1 MLIKY
6 CWHSVGW
13 SQSVSQSVS
22 RGSHYV
28 CQVAAANVAT
38 FIKVIELSEGK
49 GDRRSIPLV
58 TRIYLP
64 VFTRN
69 FSACFAGQFASLQ
82 KMPENFCFVFSALTS
97 YKHIIHSC
105 IRCENK
111 FSSLTHWQLVL
122 NLQITCVYLGRP
134 LLLMTA
140 LKVFKDL
147 KDLKLKDSFN
157 SLWSC
162 SKTFNAIGNLIN
174 MMKLRK
180 WMLFIGLSIVMFL
193 LMMILLL
200 LSCEVYFS

>member
-22 RGSHYV
+22 RGSRAV
-28 CQVAAANVAT
+28 T
-38 FIKVIELSEGK
+38 LSAKWQLQMWRRLSKSLNWAGGEGVWK
-49 GDRRSIPLV
+49 KYSLSHS
-58 TRIYLP
+58 YL
-64 VFTRN
+64 
-69 FSACFAGQFASLQ
+69 SSCFHTQLFGLLCWAICKLA
-82 KMPENFCFVFSALTS
+82 ENFCFVFSALTS

-111 FSSLTHWQLVL
+111 FNSLTHWQLVL

-140 LKVFKDL
+140 LELFKNL
-147 KDLKLKDSFN
+147 KDLKLN

-162 SKTFNAIGNLIN
+162 LKTFNAIGNLIN
-174 MMKLRK
+174 MMKLKK
-180 WMLFIGLSIVMFL
+180 WMLFIGLSVVMFL